1 MSGKNVLRKSIADA
15 LTNTN
20 IDLSR
25 LDKALGEFED
35 RLRNVENKL
44 ELYKSKFDVVITN
57 DGSMNYVNKLM
68 DELNGTEK

>member
-20 IDLSR
+20 VDLSR

-44 ELYKSKFDVVITN
+44 EKIESRLD
-57 DGSMNYVNKLM
+57 KL
-68 DELNGTEK
+68 EKCLGG